1 MQLYTKTH
9 AITLLPTFAV
19 MILAAILIAR
29 FLGNKEE
36 KYRMIPIQIIAVILV
51 IIEIIKQVQSLI
63 EGYDLYFIPLH
74 FCSLFIFFI
83 PLFAFYKGK
92 GKEYIRSFAVI
103 ASAMMSVFLL
113 VYPDLIYS
121 AGNVLNMGK
130 EFLSFHTVVFHNL
143 VLFAFVLMIALK
155 LYNFNAKRDIKIIL
169 IGFLI
174 YCVIAASMAQIL
186 ETNFNN
192 FYRCNIAP
200 LQSVVETIQGKI
212 GYAAGQTIY
221 VLVVSVLDITFA
233 FISYGLLRL
242 IAKLRELKINKKSA

>member
-1 MQLYTKTH
+1 
-9 AITLLPTFAV
+9 
-19 MILAAILIAR
+19 
-29 FLGNKEE
+29 
-36 KYRMIPIQIIAVILV
+36 MIPIQIIAVIIIV
-51 IIEIIKQVQSLI
+51 IEIIKQVQSLV

-143 VLFAFVLMIALK
+143 VLFAFVLIIALK
-155 LYNFNAKRDIKIIL
+155 LYNFNAKRDIKVIL
-169 IGFLI
+169 IGFSI
-174 YCVIAASMAQIL
+174 YCVVAASMAQIL
-186 ETNFNN
+186 KTNYNN
-192 FYRCNIAP
+192 FYTCNIGPIANF
-200 LQSVVETIQGKI
+200 VETVKDKI
-212 GYAAGQTIY
+212 GYVAGQTLY
-221 VLVVSVLDITFA
+221 VSIVIVLDMLFA
-233 FISYGLLRL
+233 FISYGALRL
-242 IAKLRELKINKKSA
+242 ITKIREIKRNKT

>member
-36 KYRMIPIQIIAVILV
+36 KYRMIPIQIIAVIIIV
-51 IIEIIKQVQSLI
+51 IEIIKQVQSLV

-143 VLFAFVLMIALK
+143 VLFAFVLIIALK
-155 LYNFNAKRDIKIIL
+155 LYNFNAKRDIKVIL
-169 IGFLI
+169 IGFSI
-174 YCVIAASMAQIL
+174 YCVVAASMAQIL
-186 ETNFNN
+186 KTNYNN
-192 FYRCNIAP
+192 FYTCNIGPIANF
-200 LQSVVETIQGKI
+200 VETVKDKI
-212 GYAAGQTIY
+212 GYVAGQTLY
-221 VLVVSVLDITFA
+221 VSIVIVLDMLFA
-233 FISYGLLRL
+233 FISYGVLRL
-242 IAKLRELKINKKSA
+242 ITRIREIKRNKT